1 MDSFR
6 SSPRCRNG
14 AVYGTRVGRK
24 IGCPGEVARQA
35 DTAASK
41 RGVHTH
47 TEHRPG
53 RAGRVGHEV
62 HPLASPAVPMMCVP
76 VKQAAFTGDATD
88 GVGGSG
94 QEDL

>member
-41 RGVHTH
+41 RGVHT
-47 TEHRPG
+47 
-53 RAGRVGHEV
+53 
-62 HPLASPAVPMMCVP
+62 
-76 VKQAAFTGDATD
+76 QNTD
-88 GVGGSG
+88 QVAQVRWGTLSTVTA
-94 QEDL
+94 DK